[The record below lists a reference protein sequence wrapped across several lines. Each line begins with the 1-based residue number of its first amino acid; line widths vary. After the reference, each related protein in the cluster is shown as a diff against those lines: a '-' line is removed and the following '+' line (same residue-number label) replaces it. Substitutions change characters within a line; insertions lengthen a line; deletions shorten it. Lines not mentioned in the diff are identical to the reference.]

1 MKTIILCGGLGTRLS
16 EETVVKPKP
25 MVEVG
30 DKPILWHIMKIYSN
44 FNYNTFV
51 LALGYKGEKIKEYF
65 LNYNYLTSNLT
76 INLKSGDVLKTE
88 DSEDKWKVQMIDT
101 GTKSMTGGRVNR
113 LKKLLIKD
121 KTFMVTY
128 GDGLGDIDINKLVS
142 FHKNH
147 GKIATMVAVRPPARF
162 GSIVFDENKVLEF
175 KEKAQTSEGWING
188 GFFIFEKKI
197 FDYLHGDDTVLESD
211 ALENLAKAGELM
223 AYKHYGFWQCMDTLR
238 DKMYLNKIWNDGN
251 APWKKW
257 D

>member
-113 LKKLLIKD
+113 LKKFLIKD

-175 KEKAQTSEGWING
+175 KEKPQTSEGWING

-197 FDYLHGDDTVLESD
+197 FDYLHGDDTILESD

-238 DKMYLNKIWNDGN
+238 DKIYLNKIWDDGN